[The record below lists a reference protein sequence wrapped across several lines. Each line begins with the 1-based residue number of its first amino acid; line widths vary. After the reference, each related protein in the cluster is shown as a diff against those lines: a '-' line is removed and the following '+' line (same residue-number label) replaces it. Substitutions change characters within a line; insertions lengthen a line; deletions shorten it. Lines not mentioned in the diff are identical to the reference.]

1 VKRKNLEKMM
11 DSETSTKLWDLDST
25 HPDQAELLRASLR
38 EVLDPELGLN
48 VIELGLIRDA
58 SIRDDELHIQM
69 ILTTPY
75 CPYGP
80 ALIETTRSKAEETLG
95 LTTKMEMGREYWEP
109 GMMEDGLAAEW
120 GLF

>member
-1 VKRKNLEKMM
+1 MA
-11 DSETSTKLWDLDST
+11 DSETSVKFWELDST
-25 HPDQAELLRASLR
+25 HPDKAESLRTGLR
-38 EVLDPELGLN
+38 EVLDPELGLS
-48 VIELGLIRDA
+48 VIELGLIRDVT
-58 SIRDDELHIQM
+58 IRDDELHIQI

-80 ALIETTRSKAEETLG
+80 ALIETTRSKAEQTMALP
-95 LTTKMEMGREYWEP
+95 TKMEMGKEYWDP

>member
-1 VKRKNLEKMM
+1 MA
-11 DSETSTKLWDLDST
+11 DSETSVKLWELDST
-25 HPDQAELLRASLR
+25 HPEKAETLRTNLR
-38 EVLDPELGLN
+38 EVLDPELGLS
-48 VIELGLIRDA
+48 VIELGLIRDV
-58 SIRDDELHIQM
+58 SIRDEELHIQM

-80 ALIETTRSKAEETLG
+80 ALMEMTRSKAEGALTLP
-95 LTTKMEMGREYWEP
+95 TKIQMGTEYWEP